1 MRISLTVNQQPHQL
15 EVEPRLLLVDVLR
28 DQLGLTSPKVGCDTG
43 QCGACVVLMDG
54 VSIKSC
60 ALLGVQADGH
70 EVTTV
75 EGISPAGRLN
85 PLQAAFQ
92 AEHAVQCGFCTPG
105 MILGL
110 TDLLARKSHPSEVEI
125 RQWLAGHLCRCTGYE
140 NVVRAVQTAIK
151 AAHSPAHQLPN
162 TPHRQF
168 YDDLLRALDRGDA
181 EALVDTFYHP
191 DAVLTTFEG
200 IHSGREAL
208 VAFFRQAIYQPTDL
222 IATERFVELTDSF
235 YVESLMRTLT
245 GTQHTYNSFVVRD
258 GRISHQFAGVK

>member
-1 MRISLTVNQQPHQL
+1 MRISLTVNHQPHQL
-15 EVEPRLLLVDVLR
+15 EVEPRLLLVDLLR
-28 DQLGLTSPKVGCDTG
+28 DQLGLTSAKVGCDTG
-43 QCGACVVLMDG
+43 QCGACVILMDG
-54 VSIKSC
+54 VSVKSC

-75 EGISPAGRLN
+75 EGISPAGSPN

-105 MILGL
+105 MIMGL
-110 TDLLARKSHPSEVEI
+110 TDLLARQAHPTDQEI
-125 RQWLAGHLCRCTGYE
+125 RRWLAGNLCRCTGYE

-151 AAHSPAHQLPN
+151 VAQSPTHQLPN
-162 TPHRQF
+162 TALRQF
-168 YDDLLRALDRGDA
+168 YDQLLRAFDLGDA
-181 EALVDTFYHP
+181 AAFVQTYYHP

-200 IHSGREAL
+200 IHTGQAALEAYF
-208 VAFFRQAIYQPTDL
+208 AQIMNQP
-222 IATERFVELTDSF
+222 IERAATERFVELTDSF
-235 YVESLMRTLT
+235 YVESLMRTPT